1 MLWKGFQRPQR
12 VEVDHETLSA
22 TYGLFSAQPFE
33 RGFAT
38 TVGNALRR
46 CLLSSIEGA
55 AITAVQL
62 EGVLHEFSS
71 IPGVVQDM
79 TELTLNLKQIPIR
92 LHSDEA
98 KIVSLDI
105 EGPKEVTA
113 GQLVGDSQVEV
124 CDLDAPIATIN
135 EEGHLKLAAQVR
147 NGRGYVSAEQNFDES
162 MGIGWIPLDSS
173 HSPVR
178 RVNYSVEAA
187 RVGRATD
194 YERLVLEIWTNGTMA
209 PEEALSLASTLLKDH
224 LTIFIESEEAAAE
237 EPVEAPVEPSGIDSL
252 LAKTIDELDLTARAA
267 NCLKNARINTLRDL
281 VRRSEKEMLETKNF
295 GQRSL
300 DEVLEVLEHH
310 GLRLGMDV
318 PEVVENGVS
327 A

>member
-12 VEVDHETLSA
+12 VEVDHDTLTA
-22 TYGLFSAQPFE
+22 TYGRFTAQPFE
-33 RGFAT
+33 QGFAT

-55 AITAVQL
+55 AVTAVQI

-71 IPGVVQDM
+71 IPGVVQD
-79 TELTLNLKQIPIR
+79 TTDLTLNLKQIPIR
-92 LHSDEA
+92 VHSEDA
-98 KIVSLDI
+98 RVVTLDF
-105 EGPKEVTA
+105 EGPGDVQA
-113 GQLVGDSQVEV
+113 GSLVYDAQVEV
-124 CDLDAPIATIN
+124 CDEDAPIATVN
-135 EEGHLKLAAQVR
+135 EEGHLKLQAQVK

-178 RVNYSVEAA
+178 RVNYTVEAA

-194 YERLVLEIWTNGTMA
+194 YERLVLEIWTNGTVA

-224 LTIFIESEEAAAE
+224 LTIFIESEEAVAE
-237 EPVEAPVEPSGIDSL
+237 EPVETETEATGLDAL
-252 LAKTIDELDLTARAA
+252 LAKTIDELDLSARSA
-267 NCLKNARINTLRDL
+267 NSLKNAKINTLRDL
-281 VRRSEKEMLETKNF
+281 VRRSEKEVMETKNF

-300 DEVLEVLEHH
+300 DEVQSKLEDL

-318 PEVVENGVS
+318 PES
-327 A
+327 APSV